1 MTSYC
6 HSQSYIAI
14 TAASV
19 DIPASG
25 ERRHPP
31 GQHLIGLGLFIAER
45 DAKHR
50 WRFARRAHA
59 IPAGAP
65 ESTLLDWAS
74 KRLPE
79 AATPIGW
86 SVDHELVPLL
96 LNATECA
103 PPIIACDFARRL
115 HALLVSGVVDLSL
128 RNGGAGALPLAD
140 IAADMA
146 IHAPS
151 WNADAV
157 MAAWGM
163 GDVDQIR
170 RGLADEAM
178 AIWRVFIRTA
188 GLSGMDVEAATDA
201 WVLRRQRMNAV
212 ERVSRVR

>member
-1 MTSYC
+1 MTSYR
-6 HSQSYIAI
+6 HLQSYIAI

-25 ERRHPP
+25 NGRHPP
-31 GQHLIGLGLFIAER
+31 GRHLIGLGLFLAEGDGKR
-45 DAKHR
+45 R

-86 SVDHELVPLL
+86 SVDHGLVPLL
-96 LNATECA
+96 LDATECA
-103 PPIIACDFARRL
+103 PPVVACNFARRL

-128 RNGGAGALPLAD
+128 RNGGVGAPPLAD

-157 MAAWGM
+157 MAAWGI
-163 GDVDQIR
+163 GDVNQIR
-170 RGLADEAM
+170 RDLADEAM
-178 AIWRVFIRTA
+178 AIWRVFVRTA

-212 ERVSRVR
+212 EGVSKAQ